1 MGFPWFVGGVSFARN
16 TGHDTKAHSPIL
28 PTRFCCCSHELHF
41 FNDLKMTVN
50 GWLLNWIKSGI
61 LNSPKFSKIE
71 QPDELLASQP
81 LKLWSNGK
89 Y

>member
-1 MGFPWFVGGVSFARN
+1 
-16 TGHDTKAHSPIL
+16 
-28 PTRFCCCSHELHF
+28 
-41 FNDLKMTVN
+41 MTVN

-71 QPDELLASQP
+71 QPDEQLASQP